1 MALEHAANVDGM
13 YIDESENGLSFH
25 KHGDLLL
32 VSGGWHVLQD
42 FAAKR
47 YPKATEKYH
56 WATQDCISL
65 DSIPYIGP
73 YSASTSGLY
82 VATGF
87 NKWGMTTAIVSAMI
101 LSDLVQ
107 CKTNPYADVF
117 SPSRSIPPPP
127 AGRQRLGGHG
137 QPAHPHHKTL
147 PPSGLRTEVEPP
159 GTHLGLPLPRLP
171 VCRGRQAHR
180 RSRCRGSETMR

>member
-1 MALEHAANVDGM
+1 ML
-13 YIDESENGLSFH
+13 ILSFH

-47 YPKATEKYH
+47 YPKATEKYYR
-56 WATQDCISL
+56 ATQDCISL

-87 NKWGMTTAIVSAMI
+87 NKWGMTTVIVSAMI

-117 SPSRSIPPPP
+117 SPSRSIPRPQLAVNGWEAMVSLLTP
-127 AGRQRLGGHG
+127 APEQSILEAFECFKSK
-137 QPAHPHHKTL
+137 QK
-147 PPSGLRTEVEPP
+147 
-159 GTHLGLPLPRLP
+159 
-171 VCRGRQAHR
+171 QK
-180 RSRCRGSETMR
+180 